1 MIFPIQSFLSSI
13 YDYQQLAGLKV
24 IELARPEV
32 VVVPPSL
39 PTSIGSDGSCSTLRR
54 KMHCARGERLLQ
66 ASLQAT
72 DFPEEHASL
81 IVAVSRIVG
90 NYMSYHESSIVI
102 LSSSCHFC
110 WHGSDRMY
118 LRLFKKHQPFQ
129 ALDPPSV
136 SKSTVS
142 DVIRW
147 TSGGPF
153 SGGWDDSTGACEN
166 PRVPLL
172 RVVTC
177 CHNREWCWIMT
188 VFYCIYGEVHWPNT
202 HLAGSLLSAA
212 AYCLDVPSVR
222 MVRPCPMSSLS
233 RSFSRSAGDRD

>member
-1 MIFPIQSFLSSI
+1 M
-13 YDYQQLAGLKV
+13 

-102 LSSSCHFC
+102 VIVPFLLTRLRQ
-110 WHGSDRMY
+110 D

-142 DVIRW
+142 DVIR
-147 TSGGPF
+147 
-153 SGGWDDSTGACEN
+153 
-166 PRVPLL
+166 
-172 RVVTC
+172 
-177 CHNREWCWIMT
+177 
-188 VFYCIYGEVHWPNT
+188 
-202 HLAGSLLSAA
+202 
-212 AYCLDVPSVR
+212 
-222 MVRPCPMSSLS
+222 
-233 RSFSRSAGDRD
+233 